1 MTRDEIIEI
10 LKESPLFKYLPPN
23 EVEELIDYIHNK
35 LLYDPLDVV
44 PHIVQELS
52 A

>member
-1 MTRDEIIEI
+1 MTRDEIREI

-23 EVEELIDYIHNK
+23 EVEELIEHIYSRV
-35 LLYDPLDVV
+35 LYDPLDVV